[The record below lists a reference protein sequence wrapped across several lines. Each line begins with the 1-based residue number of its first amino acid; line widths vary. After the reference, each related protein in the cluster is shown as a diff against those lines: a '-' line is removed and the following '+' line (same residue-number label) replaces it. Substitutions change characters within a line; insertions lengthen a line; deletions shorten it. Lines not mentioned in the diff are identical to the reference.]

1 MLNGM
6 IGHGLAA
13 TPTAM
18 ANMDTL
24 TQKFGPL
31 RTAFLIV
38 PIVAAFLVDTIN
50 ISIIVFYIN
59 LFS

>member
-1 MLNGM
+1 M
-6 IGHGLAA
+6 AA